1 MIKLS
6 GILEYS
12 MGGFLCLRG
21 FASYKML
28 SAISKAK
35 PEVQRD
41 LIAQHSGD
49 MANFLNAG
57 EYRFFPEVILSTNL
71 TNGKGDFDLLEFF
84 HGSLQSGQTWNK
96 RVGDFLFSVSQNKTK
111 NELSKYSPLPRIDRI
126 NIAHIK
132 FDESIVE
139 LIRIDG
145 NHRLSAAD
153 EVMND
158 FNVPFCLLLFRD
170 PKENDRYSRAIFHNI
185 NAKQIPLKLEENL
198 KVILNSED
206 VFTDSKLITDPTFGW
221 EYYLARK
228 TINSVDLS
236 YFHSINAYISN
247 SKYSFFVDL
256 YGYLLDNHIIE
267 KDDES
272 INIIKTQ
279 LAKIDHAL
287 VESEITTITSNI
299 AVIGAL
305 AYYRLTS
312 ESKYRGFLSWVKKNN
327 IGNVE
332 KLHISDVI
340 NLYDEIFLHAPKK
353 VFLAR
358 WYPSAEND
366 GEDEANRA
374 KHRIEAMKEV
384 AKELELNLTD
394 LGTRETGTFDIREV
408 MYKDIRECDIFI
420 ADLTGARHN
429 VMIEV
434 GYALKHVNTGRM
446 LFYFQESD
454 KCKTV
459 PFDVNHLNYIPIVDS
474 GDIRTEVKKRIQ
486 NILTQAK
493 NGEI

>member
-1 MIKLS
+1 MKTLS
-6 GILEYS
+6 GVLEFS
-12 MGGFLCLRG
+12 MGNFLCLRG
-21 FASYKML
+21 YIDYKTL
-28 SAISKAK
+28 SAISEENKD
-35 PEVQRD
+35 VQRE
-41 LIAQHSGD
+41 LIEKHKGE
-49 MANFLNAG
+49 MAAFLNSG
-57 EYRFFPEVILSTNL
+57 EYRFFPEIVLSVSVLSEN
-71 TNGKGDFDLLEFF
+71 NYSEVSDFFAAVSSKAE
-84 HGSLQSGQTWNK
+84 WNK
-96 RVGDFLFSVSQNKTK
+96 KLGDISISIYNHKAGDK
-111 NELSKYSPLPRIDRI
+111 NR
-126 NIAHIK
+126 IAHLTI
-132 FDESIVE
+132 DETKKK
-139 LIRIDG
+139 LNRIDG
-145 NHRLSAAD
+145 NHRLSAAS
-153 EVMND
+153 EVMSD
-158 FNVPFCLLLFRD
+158 FKVPFCLIICQNPD
-170 PKENDRYSRAIFHNI
+170 EENRYSRAIFHNI
-185 NAKQIPLKLEENL
+185 NAKQIPLNLEENL
-198 KVILNSED
+198 KVILSSPG
-206 VFTDSKLITDPTFGW
+206 VFSNDKLINDPSFGW
-221 EYYLARK
+221 KYYLARK
-228 TINSVDLS
+228 TIDTADFS
-236 YFHSINAYISN
+236 YFPSINSYIYN

-256 YGYLLDNHIIE
+256 FGFLINNQSIEE
-267 KDDES
+267 KDES
-272 INIIKTQ
+272 VDIVKRQ
-279 LAKIDHAL
+279 LIDVERAL
-287 VESEITTITSNI
+287 VESEITTTTSNI

-305 AYYRLTS
+305 AYYRLTN

-340 NLYDEIFLHAPKK
+340 NLYDEIFLHVPKK
-353 VFLAR
+353 AFLAR

-384 AKELELNLTD
+384 ADELGLDLTD

-434 GYALKHVNTGRM
+434 GYALKHVNIGRM

-486 NILTQAK
+486 NILIQAK